1 MRKELVLPVLAVA
14 GGAAGFCLRRW
25 ELATAFE
32 ADTGLHIPFAPATIA
47 LIALS
52 VGMAVV
58 FLLLSLGE
66 HSAFPGG
73 YGQAFG
79 AAGNMPYAAAVV
91 LSAFLL
97 LASAALNFLGLP
109 AAYAAGAATAQTTPA
124 NPLLSVLARVVVGIL
139 SALSFFAV
147 LSIARSGLRDG
158 GERKYSLPLLVPAF
172 TCGIWLI
179 ESYQLRAGDP
189 VVLDYLYELF
199 AIMAALLALYFIAGF
214 SFERPKVLSSSLFSA
229 LGVYFSLTTLADGHS
244 LYVTLLYLFAAVY
257 LTANL
262 ALLHYND
269 RIYRDAQPPADEAA
283 PETGDAKLEERPHE
297 P

>member
-14 GGAAGFCLRRW
+14 GGAVGFCLRRW

-32 ADTGLHIPFAPATIA
+32 ADTGLHIPFAQATIA
-47 LIALS
+47 LIAVS

-109 AAYAAGAATAQTTPA
+109 EAYAAVAATAQTTQA

-147 LSIARSGLRDG
+147 LSIARNG
-158 GERKYSLPLLVPAF
+158 SLP
-172 TCGIWLI
+172 
-179 ESYQLRAGDP
+179 
-189 VVLDYLYELF
+189 
-199 AIMAALLALYFIAGF
+199 
-214 SFERPKVLSSSLFSA
+214 K
-229 LGVYFSLTTLADGHS
+229 
-244 LYVTLLYLFAAVY
+244 
-257 LTANL
+257 
-262 ALLHYND
+262 
-269 RIYRDAQPPADEAA
+269 
-283 PETGDAKLEERPHE
+283 
-297 P
+297 